1 MLVCLYLYY
10 NKVYPKVLEI
20 SRGFPKV
27 LENFYFAQFSEVFFM
42 KYEYN
47 AIEVKNRIF
56 ALLKQRN
63 LKAYTELPK
72 IGLSKNTLDKA
83 NTSMPK
89 ADTLARIADF
99 LGVSVDYLL
108 GRSSPA
114 LAPDEQQL
122 VEAFRACPEN
132 DKQYLLDTVILYA
145 NRAKTSINVE
155 VT

>member
-1 MLVCLYLYY
+1 MYELLDKLCKQKNTTVSALCALVT
-10 NKVYPKVLEI
+10 K
-20 SRGFPKV
+20 STG
-27 LENFYFAQFSEVFFM
+27 
-42 KYEYN
+42 
-47 AIEVKNRIF
+47 
-56 ALLKQRN
+56 N
-63 LKAYTELPK
+63 LATWKKGYMRSDY
-72 IGLSKNTLDKA
+72 LSKC
-83 NTSMPK
+83 
-89 ADTLARIADF
+89 ADF

-145 NRAKTSINVE
+145 NRAKTNINVE